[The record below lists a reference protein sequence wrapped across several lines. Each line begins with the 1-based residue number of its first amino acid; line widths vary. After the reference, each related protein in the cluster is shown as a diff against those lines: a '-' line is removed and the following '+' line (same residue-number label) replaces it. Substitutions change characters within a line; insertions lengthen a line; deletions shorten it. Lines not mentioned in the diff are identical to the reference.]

1 MTMPA
6 LTRTLNPT
14 LNRLVTPWRLVALVV
29 VLLVVAG
36 LFTAFTGNGSSR
48 TVTAYF
54 SRAVSVYNGT
64 DVDIMG
70 VRVGKVTSVK
80 PDGDR
85 VKVVMEYDGK
95 YHLPADVKAAIVT
108 PTLVADRFV
117 QLAPAFTGGSALP
130 DKGTIPLS
138 RTAVPVEMDEIYKSI
153 ADITDALGPNGAN
166 KDGALNNALK
176 AGANALRGNGKL
188 GNKML
193 ANLSQVAKTLD
204 DNSGNLFDTLD
215 GLNEITKTLDA
226 NDGTVQQFMT
236 RLAKVSKQLSG
247 ESGDLQQAL
256 SAIADA
262 VDITRGFVKD
272 NKDKLTGDLGQ
283 LTTTLKVLADQKESL
298 GTTLQLAPLGL
309 GDLADSFDT
318 GTGTEG
324 IRLQLG
330 PTGMDLPGILCG
342 IVTNDKVPNA
352 NLVCKLFKA
361 LVPDTLATTVGAGVT
376 NAGVPSLVTNGTS
389 TLSGLTSQVQGLLGG
404 GKK

>member
-1 MTMPA
+1 MRMPVTTPA
-6 LTRTLNPT
+6 LIHTVKRAL
-14 LNRLVTPWRLVALVV
+14 TPWRLVALVV
-29 VLLVVAG
+29 AG
-36 LFTAFTGNGSSR
+36 LFTALAGRGSTR

-80 PDGDR
+80 PDGDQ
-85 VKVVMEYDGK
+85 VKVVMQYDAK
-95 YHLPADVKAAIVT
+95 YQLPAEVKAAIVT
-108 PTLVADRFV
+108 PTLVADRFI

-130 DKGTIPLS
+130 DKGTIPMS

-153 ADITDALGPNGAN
+153 ADLTDALGPNGAN
-166 KDGALNNALK
+166 KNGALNNALK

-204 DNSGNLFDTLD
+204 DNSGNLFATLD
-215 GLNEITKTLDA
+215 GLNQITKTLDA
-226 NDGTVQQFMT
+226 NDGTVQKFMT

-247 ESGDLQQAL
+247 ESGDLQSAL
-256 SAIADA
+256 AAIADA

-272 NKDKLTGDLGQ
+272 NKDKLTGDLGK
-283 LTTTLKVLADQKESL
+283 LTTTLKVLADQKQSL

-309 GDLADSFDT
+309 GDLADSFDA

-342 IVTNDKVPNA
+342 IVTNDKVPAA
-352 NLVCKLFKA
+352 NLVCKLFKE
-361 LVPDTLATTVGAGVT
+361 LVPNTVATTVGAGLT